1 MRLLE
6 LNISPKVGQL
16 RMFGLLWF
24 PLFCGVVGWISWR
37 STGSYIALYAAGGAA
52 GLTIL
57 LGLVAPKLL
66 KPLFVGLMIVSFPIG
81 WVVSHVLMALMYY
94 ALITPFGLVMRAVG
108 YDPMNRKLDPSA
120 DTYWRKLPQSPGNTQ
135 YFRQY

>member
-1 MRLLE
+1 MHLLE

-24 PLFCGVVGWISWR
+24 PLFCGVVGWIVWR
-37 STGSYIALYAAGGAA
+37 STGSYVALYAAGGAA

-57 LGLVAPKLL
+57 LGLATPKLL
-66 KPLFVGLMIVSFPIG
+66 KPLFVGLMIISFPIG

-94 ALITPFGLVMRAVG
+94 ALITPFGLVMRLLG
-108 YDPMNRKLDPSA
+108 HDPMNRKLDASA
-120 DTYWRKLPQSPGNTQ
+120 GTYWSKLPPAPASEQ